1 MKLFLD
7 TADVA
12 QVREAWSWGIVDGIT
27 TNPSHV
33 AKTGRKAMDVY
44 LEILDIVDCPVSLE
58 TVTLTAPEIVEEARE
73 LAKLHKNVVVKV
85 PLLKEGLKAVKVL
98 SAEGIKTNVTT
109 TFSPLQALLA
119 AKCGATYVSP
129 FVGRLDAIG
138 QFGMELVK
146 QIKKIHDNYGFKT
159 EIIVAAIRHPGHVLE
174 AALAGA
180 DICTMY
186 FEFMAQLYEH
196 PMTDI
201 VVDQFLKDYAK
212 IPK

>member
-7 TADVA
+7 TADVN
-12 QVREAWSWGIVDGIT
+12 QIREAWSWGIVNGIT

-33 AKTGRKAMDVY
+33 AKTGRPAMAVY
-44 LEILDIVDCPVSLE
+44 EEILDIVDCPVSLE
-58 TVTLTAPEIVEEARE
+58 TVALDAPGIIEEARA
-73 LAKLHKNVVVKV
+73 LAKMHKNVVVKV
-85 PLLKEGLKAVKVL
+85 PLLKEGLKAVKQL

-129 FVGRLDAIG
+129 FVGRLDFIG
-138 QFGMELVK
+138 HDGMELVE
-146 QIKKIHDNYGFKT
+146 QIKTINVNYGFQT
-159 EIIVAAIRHPGHVLE
+159 EIIVAAIRHPKHVLD
-174 AALAGA
+174 AALIGA

-186 FEFMAQLYEH
+186 FEFMEMLYLH
-196 PMTDI
+196 PLTDI
-201 VVDQFLKDYAK
+201 VVEQFLKDYAK

>member
-7 TADVA
+7 TADVT
-12 QVREAWSWGIVDGIT
+12 QIREAWSWGIVDGIT

-33 AKTGRKAMDVY
+33 AKTGRRLMDVY
-44 LEILDIVDCPVSLE
+44 EEILDIVDCPVSLE
-58 TVTLTAPEIVEEARE
+58 TVALDAPGIVEEARQ

-109 TFSPLQALLA
+109 TFSALQALLA
-119 AKCGATYVSP
+119 AKCGATYISP
-129 FVGRLDAIG
+129 FVGRLDYVG
-138 QFGMELVK
+138 GDGMELVR
-146 QIKKIHDNYGFKT
+146 QIKTIHVNYGFPT
-159 EIIVAAIRHPGHVLE
+159 QIIVAAVRHPKHVLD

-180 DICTMY
+180 DVCTMY
-186 FEFMAQLYEH
+186 FEFMTQLFDH
-196 PMTDI
+196 PLTD
-201 VVDQFLKDYAK
+201 VVIDQFLKDYAK

>member
-33 AKTGRKAMDVY
+33 SKTGRKAMDVY

-85 PLLKEGLKAVKVL
+85 PLLKEGLKAVKIL
-98 SAEGIKTNVTT
+98 SDEGIRTNVTV
-109 TFSPLQALLA
+109 TFSPLQAMLA
-119 AKCGATYVSP
+119 AKCGATYISP

-138 QFGMELVK
+138 HFGMDLAH
-146 QIKKIHDNYGFKT
+146 QIKAIYDNYGFTT
-159 EIIVAAIRHPGHVLE
+159 EIIVAAVRHPTHVLE
-174 AALAGA
+174 AALGGA
-180 DICTMY
+180 DICTMS
-186 FEFMAQLYEH
+186 FDIMSQLYDH

-201 VVDQFLKDYAK
+201 VLDQFLKDYAK

>member
-7 TADVA
+7 TADVT
-12 QVREAWSWGIVDGIT
+12 QIREAWSWGIVDGIT

-33 AKTGRKAMDVY
+33 AKTGRRLMDVY
-44 LEILDIVDCPVSLE
+44 EEILDIVDCPVSLE
-58 TVTLTAPEIVEEARE
+58 TVALDAPGIIEEARQ

-85 PLLKEGLKAVKVL
+85 PLLKEGLKAVKAL

-109 TFSPLQALLA
+109 TFSALQALLA

-129 FVGRLDAIG
+129 FVGRLDYVG
-138 QFGMELVK
+138 GDGMELVR
-146 QIKKIHDNYGFKT
+146 QIKTIHDNYGFQT
-159 EIIVAAIRHPGHVLE
+159 QIIVAAVRHPKHVLD

-180 DICTMY
+180 DVCTMY
-186 FEFMAQLYEH
+186 FEFMTQLFDH
-196 PMTDI
+196 PLTDV
-201 VVDQFLKDYAK
+201 VVDQFLKDWAK